1 MKISNKEE
9 YITKCNICS
18 NQDLTE
24 LLEYQKFYLKKC
36 KNCNFIFSSK
46 IPNIE
51 MINECYSGYDRSVVL
66 SDNSIKNIE
75 KIIRRQ
81 IKKYNINTILDIGC
95 GNGEFLDIYK
105 KFEKETYFT
114 EFGEDLIYKLKQ
126 KHKFIE
132 GGMNPIT
139 EKKFD
144 LVILSEVIE
153 HTNDPTSLIK
163 SISNL
168 QNQGGLI
175 YITTPNYNSLE
186 HIILKRD
193 YGIFTYP
200 EHLCY
205 FTIASLDILLR
216 KNGYKKIYGYSSNF
230 SLYRFLEYFN
240 KRKKTKI
247 NINKSSDKIQFM
259 SKKTGLIYLKNMI
272 SIILKLLNIG
282 NTLYFFY
289 IKK

>member
-1 MKISNKEE
+1 
-9 YITKCNICS
+9 
-18 NQDLTE
+18 
-24 LLEYQKFYLKKC
+24 
-36 KNCNFIFSSK
+36 
-46 IPNIE
+46 
-51 MINECYSGYDRSVVL
+51 
-66 SDNSIKNIE
+66 
-75 KIIRRQ
+75 
-81 IKKYNINTILDIGC
+81 
-95 GNGEFLDIYK
+95 
-105 KFEKETYFT
+105 
-114 EFGEDLIYKLKQ
+114 
-126 KHKFIE
+126 
-132 GGMNPIT
+132 MNPIT

-186 HIILKRD
+186 HKILKSD
-193 YGIFTYP
+193 YGIFSYP
-200 EHLCY
+200 EHLSY

-240 KRKKTKI
+240 KKKITKI
-247 NINKSSDKIQFM
+247 NIHKSSDKIQVI
-259 SKKTGLIYLKNMI
+259 SKKNGLIYFKNMI